1 MTTSEARRV
10 LEALAAADAERRPA
24 ALATVIST
32 RGSTPRRAGA
42 RMLVFEDGALV
53 GTVGGGC
60 GEAQVIEAARRV
72 LAGGPPERVAVDLT
86 EDLLTWSPAVCGGI
100 MDVLVEAV

>member
-10 LEALAAADAERRPA
+10 LEAIVDVRASGRPA
-24 ALATVIST
+24 ALATVLAT
-32 RGSTPRRAGA
+32 RGSTPRGAGA
-42 RMLVFEDGALV
+42 RMLVLDDGELV

-72 LAGGPPERVAVDLT
+72 LAGGAPERVAVDLT
-86 EDLLTWSPAVCGGI
+86 EDLLSWSPAVCGGV

>member
-1 MTTSEARRV
+1 M
-10 LEALAAADAERRPA
+10 LEALVDARSLGRRA
-24 ALATVIST
+24 ALATVLAT

-42 RMLVFEDGALV
+42 RMLVHDDGVLV

-60 GEAQVIEAARRV
+60 GEAQVIDAARRV

-86 EDLLTWSPAVCGGI
+86 EDLLSWSPAVCGGV